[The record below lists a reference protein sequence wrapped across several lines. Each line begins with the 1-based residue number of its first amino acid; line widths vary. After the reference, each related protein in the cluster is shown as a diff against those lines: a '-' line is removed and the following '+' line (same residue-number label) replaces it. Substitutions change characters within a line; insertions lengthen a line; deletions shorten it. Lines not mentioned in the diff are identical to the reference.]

1 MLQQLTTPLPIL
13 FFSPKHRHQ
22 GQVILDQK
30 HLDWARSQPELSH
43 LINDS
48 TQDSNPIPIQEPDPQ
63 LYTPYT
69 RETPWHTQI
78 HRESFQYGEVGD
90 SVDQRLVIHLRVCY
104 RCQPFNSFS
113 CKEILTDDVSRFYCS
128 GMASKILSDRIAS
141 PSKTTNQISGGC
153 RVQDSPA
160 NYPSTTKR
168 GVGSSSM
175 I

>member
-1 MLQQLTTPLPIL
+1 MDPDQTTTMLQQLTTPLPIL

-22 GQVILDQK
+22 GQIILDQK

-43 LINDS
+43 
-48 TQDSNPIPIQEPDPQ
+48 
-63 LYTPYT
+63 PYT

-90 SVDQRLVIHLRVCY
+90 SVDQRLVIHLRVRY
-104 RCQPFNSFS
+104 RCQPFNS
-113 CKEILTDDVSRFYCS
+113 CKENLTDDVGRFYCS

-153 RVQDSPA
+153 RAQDSPA